1 MRNGPPTQNH
11 AVSQFYTC
19 PEVIEEQELAA
30 IDVHAGSVFGQVRRD
45 QQFNTVLLEDG
56 VIAGVAAVCSGIDRY
71 LNDRAGSTGVAEEFD
86 DCLPALLPDVG
97 NRALS
102 QAYFHVIPSAGP
114 FQPLV

>member
-1 MRNGPPTQNH
+1 MVEEEKPT
-11 AVSQFYTC
+11 AV
-19 PEVIEEQELAA
+19 
-30 IDVHAGSVFGQVRRD
+30 DVHAGSVFGQVRRD

-56 VIAGVAAVCSGIDRY
+56 VIPGVAAVCSGIDRY
-71 LNDRAGSTGVAEEFD
+71 LNYGAGSTGVAEEFD

-102 QAYFHVIPSAGP
+102 QAYFHVVPSAGP